1 MMVCTLPK
9 GHTGIYHSHPLLFSS
24 TFSCPFSC
32 PSKCRT
38 ERQRGTNQHT
48 HPQLHSINSPLGQ
61 SCCLCTM
68 LTMLR
73 VGSEKEKRQN
83 KRIKKNKTRKGGTYL
98 EHNKYASHLLVLSSV
113 SSEKLQALPD
123 DPLILVASHKLSA
136 FTTAPVPAHSSL

>member
-1 MMVCTLPK
+1 
-9 GHTGIYHSHPLLFSS
+9 
-24 TFSCPFSC
+24 
-32 PSKCRT
+32 
-38 ERQRGTNQHT
+38 
-48 HPQLHSINSPLGQ
+48 
-61 SCCLCTM
+61 M

-83 KRIKKNKTRKGGTYL
+83 KRIKNKTRKGGTYL